1 VLGAELGVVEQKS
14 GLLCGLLLERHLG
27 LLGLALGGDLDVGDL
42 ATVAKSVR
50 IQIVSRIGSWQNSP
64 EAEEVTDL
72 AIGGRAGD
80 VGNVDSRGRHI
91 VGILWSREKVVWT

>member
-1 VLGAELGVVEQKS
+1 MGCVGA
-14 GLLCGLLLERHLG
+14 
-27 LLGLALGGDLDVGDL
+27 D
-42 ATVAKSVR
+42 
-50 IQIVSRIGSWQNSP
+50 SP

-91 VGILWSREKVVWT
+91 VGILGLEERWFGFELVWYYSLGGLRNRKGKQGVLCKGNLPAPGT